1 MLLLFLKGALLGVI
15 ITAPLGPI
23 GMLCINRTLERGFLA
38 GFSCGFGTAV
48 GDASYALV
56 AVTGIAVFAETMSMA
71 TLPLAIGGGLL
82 LLFLGYRGLTHDPVE
97 AADIGQV
104 ACLPPRLRPFLL
116 TISNPATILSF
127 GALFA
132 GFGLMDETRRFS
144 SAAIV
149 GGVFSGSLA
158 WWFLFSGAVT
168 LARDRLSANFTSRVM
183 RATSYLLIVF
193 GCRGARLGRL
203 YAGQVS
209 ACGPRIE
216 PRKRLPAIAGR
227 CITRLRVRIV
237 SCLGSLNQP

>member
-1 MLLLFLKGALLGVI
+1 MLLLLLKGALLGVI

-38 GFSCGFGTAV
+38 GFSCGVGTAV

-56 AVTGIAVFAETMSMA
+56 AVTGIAVFAEAMSA
-71 TLPLAIGGGLL
+71 AALPLAVGGGALL
-82 LLFLGYRGLTHDPVE
+82 LWLGYRGLTHDPVV
-97 AADIGQV
+97 AVDIGSGGLLATTV
-104 ACLPPRLRPFLL
+104 ATFLL

-158 WWFLFSGAVT
+158 WWFFLSGAVS
-168 LARDRLSANFTSRVM
+168 LARGRLSDGFTIKVM
-183 RATSYLLIVF
+183 RGTSYLLILF
-193 GCRGARLGRL
+193 GFVA
-203 YAGQVS
+203 
-209 ACGPRIE
+209 
-216 PRKRLPAIAGR
+216 
-227 CITRLRVRIV
+227 
-237 SCLGSLNQP
+237 LGSAAYTLVK